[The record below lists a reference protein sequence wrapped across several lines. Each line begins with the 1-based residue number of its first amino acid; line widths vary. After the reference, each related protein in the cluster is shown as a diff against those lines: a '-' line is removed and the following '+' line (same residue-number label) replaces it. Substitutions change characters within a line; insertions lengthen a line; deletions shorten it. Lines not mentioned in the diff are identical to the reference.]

1 MRLLMKILIP
11 VKSGNN
17 AIADK
22 SMPRAFNDFIASAE
36 PESSYFFLEEGKRA
50 AIFILE
56 EKRQDHLMAY
66 NEKFFSALGAE
77 IWITPVLNQKELQK
91 HL

>member
-1 MRLLMKILIP
+1 MTSLPLQSRSPLI
-11 VKSGNN
+11 
-17 AIADK
+17 
-22 SMPRAFNDFIASAE
+22 
-36 PESSYFFLEEGKRA
+36 FLEDGKRG

-66 NEKFFSALGAE
+66 NEKFFSALNAE

>member
-22 SMPRAFNDFIASAE
+22 SMSRVFNDFIASAE
-36 PESSYFFLEEGKRA
+36 PESSYF
-50 AIFILE
+50 
-56 EKRQDHLMAY
+56 
-66 NEKFFSALGAE
+66 S
-77 IWITPVLNQKELQK
+77 
-91 HL
+91 